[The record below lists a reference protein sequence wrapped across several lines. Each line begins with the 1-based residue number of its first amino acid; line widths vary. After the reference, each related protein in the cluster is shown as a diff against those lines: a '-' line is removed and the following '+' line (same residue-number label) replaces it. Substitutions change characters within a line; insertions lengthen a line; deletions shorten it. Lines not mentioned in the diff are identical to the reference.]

1 MKIADSSVQMN
12 AQWSAVKQ
20 HSAKETIQFWTQE
33 QNQITND
40 NILLDISDKGKALQQ
55 NAAVSQPDTASDE
68 SGLSLSEKD
77 KEKIRLIEKFI
88 YVLTGKKIKLRVID
102 TEKMDHESLGEL
114 EKVKANQEQ
123 GQSPVNQPQGW
134 GLKYDR
140 HEFYR
145 EAESMSFGSS
155 GSVVTEDGRTINF
168 NLNFN
173 VSREFMSYQHIS
185 IRAGDAL
192 IDPLVINFK
201 NASASLGDRN
211 YSFDIDCDGK
221 KDNIAFTGMGSGFLA
236 LDSNSNNVIDDG
248 SELFGPQSG
257 NGFNELATYDDDQNG
272 WIDENDEIFN
282 KLRIWTLDE
291 EGNKTLLALGQVGVG
306 AIYLGNVR
314 SEYGLKTTAN
324 DSLGQIRST
333 GVFLKENGQVG
344 TIQHVDLAI

>member
-1 MKIADSSVQMN
+1 MKIADSRVQMN

-40 NILLDISDKGKALQQ
+40 NILLDISEKGKALQQ
-55 NAAVSQPDTASDE
+55 NANTSTLSGSRNTVAVELTD
-68 SGLSLSEKD
+68 KD
-77 KEKIRLIEKFI
+77 HEKINLIEQFI
-88 YVLTGKKIKLRVID
+88 YVLTGKKIKLRVLQPAD
-102 TEKMDHESLGEL
+102 SQNKGVGEP
-114 EKVKANQEQ
+114 
-123 GQSPVNQPQGW
+123 GQNVVAPQGW

-140 HEFYR
+140 HEFHY

-192 IDPLVINFK
+192 LDPLVINFK
-201 NASASLGDRN
+201 NASASLGDRS
-211 YSFDIDCDGK
+211 YYFDIDCDGK

-236 LDSNSNNVIDDG
+236 LDRNNNNIIDDG

-257 NGFNELATYDDDQNG
+257 NGFNELAVYDEDKNG
-272 WIDENDEIFN
+272 WIDENDEIFD

-306 AIYLGNVR
+306 AIYLGNIR

-324 DSLGQIRST
+324 DLLGQIRST
-333 GVFLKENGQVG
+333 GIFLKENGQVG